1 MKLRSDYTCPLELTQ
16 DMIKGKWKPIIL
28 WRLRLGPAA
37 PSRLEQ
43 EIVGINQKM
52 LLEQLRELTACGLV
66 ERRVYEGYPLRVEY
80 SLTPERGLK
89 VLQALRILQEVGIGY
104 MLDNGEEEALR
115 ARGIDVEAY
124 TQKSR

>member
-1 MKLRSDYTCPLELTQ
+1 
-16 DMIKGKWKPIIL
+16 
-28 WRLRLGPAA
+28 
-37 PSRLEQ
+37 
-43 EIVGINQKM
+43 M